1 MIRVYL
7 IGSLRNREAVQTL
20 ANQLRDVAYEVF
32 DDWLAPGPEADDKW
46 KEYEEA
52 RGRSYEQALSG
63 WAAKQVFA
71 FDHHH
76 IHRSDIG
83 VLMLPCGK
91 SGHLELGYMLGCGKR
106 GYVLIDKPDRWDVMY
121 QFATGIFFSTEAL
134 IAGLPYATDR
144 ETRNE

>member
-7 IGSLRNREAVQTL
+7 IGSLRNREVVQ
-20 ANQLRDVAYEVF
+20 AIAAELRSAGYEVF

-52 RGRSYEQALSG
+52 RGHTYEEALQG
-63 WAAKQVFA
+63 WAATQVFE
-71 FDHHH
+71 FDHYH

-83 VLMLPCGK
+83 ILVMPCGK
-91 SGHLELGYMLGCGKR
+91 SGHLELGYMLGIGKR
-106 GYVLIDKPDRWDVMY
+106 AYVLMDKPDRWDVMY
-121 QFATGIFFSTEAL
+121 QFATNVFFTPEAL

-144 ETRNE
+144 EEPTE